1 MPWGDDAAATFAT
14 LCFGAGVA
22 LVGQMYHLPG
32 DWPAGAM
39 LVAIGAVIAAV
50 LTGKSGPLVI
60 AFAAMTAWSF
70 GRFDDAQWREIHWP
84 FFLLFV
90 PAFALALGRE
100 NRLVAHAAVLAL
112 SVWLAA
118 LMWAPADRLIHGG
131 IAFSVAYMAIGLL
144 ALDRDWPAEFRALL
158 PWGAWAFGVLLC
170 FEIEFVLEKSARL
183 RARHRCAMSALP
195 LARRWSRSRPS
206 RCWRRTGT
214 RGGL

>member
-1 MPWGDDAAATFAT
+1 MPWGDDAAATFGT

-39 LVAIGAVIAAV
+39 LVAIGAVIAAA

-70 GRFDDAQWREIHWP
+70 GRFDEEGQLREIHWP

-112 SVWLAA
+112 SVWLAT
-118 LMWAPADRLIHGG
+118 LMSDASVSPGRWRHCVLGGLHGDR
-131 IAFSVAYMAIGLL
+131 AA
-144 ALDRDWPAEFRALL
+144 
-158 PWGAWAFGVLLC
+158 GAG
-170 FEIEFVLEKSARL
+170 
-183 RARHRCAMSALP
+183 P
-195 LARRWSRSRPS
+195 GLARRVPGAVAMGRLGL
-206 RCWRRTGT
+206 RRVT
-214 RGGL
+214 LL

>member
-1 MPWGDDAAATFAT
+1 MIAAA
-14 LCFGAGVA
+14 
-22 LVGQMYHLPG
+22 
-32 DWPAGAM
+32 
-39 LVAIGAVIAAV
+39 

-70 GRFDDAQWREIHWP
+70 GRFDDAEWREIHWP

-112 SVWLAA
+112 SFWLAA
-118 LMWAPADRLIHGG
+118 VMWAPADRLIHGG

-158 PWGAWAFGVLLC
+158 PWGGWAFGVLLC
-170 FEIEFVLEKSARL
+170 FEIELVLEKSDVFAHAIDAHVGLAMPR
-183 RARHRCAMSALP
+183 RCS
-195 LARRWSRSRPS
+195 RWRPS